1 MKYKDLYKEL
11 SDYGMSR
18 DIIIYIDDEPYYVN
32 SARDNGLNAVPMICD
47 TCKYCNKDIPHTC
60 DLCTSLDEDD
70 IGMWKERK

>member
-32 SARDNGLNAVPMICD
+32 GARDNGLNAVPMICN
-47 TCKYCNKDIPHTC
+47 TCKYCEKDIPHTC
-60 DLCTSLDEDD
+60 DICTSLDEDN
-70 IGMWKERK
+70 IGM

>member
-60 DLCTSLDEDD
+60 DICTNLDEDN
-70 IGMWKERK
+70 IGMWEERE